1 MSIADLKMRL
11 ADVQGIETLSMALE
25 AGRILLRW
33 GAGYSATV
41 DAAASDGEIETAIR
55 SAIRLPAASLVT
67 EKPARPPAQQDI
79 RPNVKNLREGIPGGF
94 GGLT

>member
-11 ADVQGIETLSMALE
+11 ADVQGIETLSMPLE

-55 SAIRLPAASLVT
+55 SAIRLPARPLSL
-67 EKPARPPAQQDI
+67 KSRPGRQRNKTFAQTLKTSG
-79 RPNVKNLREGIPGGF
+79 RAFPEVSEV
-94 GGLT
+94 